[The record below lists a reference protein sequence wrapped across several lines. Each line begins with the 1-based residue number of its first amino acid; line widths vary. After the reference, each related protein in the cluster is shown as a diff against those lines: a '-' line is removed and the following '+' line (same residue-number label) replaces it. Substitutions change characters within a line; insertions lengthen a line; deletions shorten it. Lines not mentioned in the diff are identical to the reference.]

1 MSFDFQTWVNNMTK
15 ESEPKI
21 EDADA
26 DVKDFTMVTFS
37 PDLELFKMRRLDDDI
52 ISLMSKRAYDVAG
65 TTKGVTV
72 FLNGKKIPVL
82 SLFLFSI

>member
-1 MSFDFQTWVNNMTK
+1 MSFDFQTWVNNMKK

-21 EDADA
+21 EDAD
-26 DVKDFTMVTFS
+26 VKDFTLVTFS
-37 PDLELFKMRRLDDDI
+37 PDLKLFKMRGLDDDI

-72 FLNGKKIPVL
+72 FLNEKKIPVL